1 MVAELL
7 RICCRSADFLPGAP
21 WPQGRAWGAHP
32 LLDWIDRWP
41 FPLGS
46 CCCLAWMGAGR
57 VPMAVLFVDIDQF
70 KHINDAYGH
79 AGGDCELKTMVQ
91 RINKALRKRD
101 WAARIG
107 GDEMLVVLYG
117 LNDLGKAM
125 AIGEKLLLAAHQPID
140 FGAQSIKPS
149 INMAVTL
156 ATSAE
161 SVDSIIARVDQA
173 MYLAKRHGR
182 DQIMTVP
189 V

>member
-1 MVAELL
+1 
-7 RICCRSADFLPGAP
+7 
-21 WPQGRAWGAHP
+21 
-32 LLDWIDRWP
+32 
-41 FPLGS
+41 
-46 CCCLAWMGAGR
+46 MGAGR

-125 AIGEKLLLAAHQPID
+125 AIGEKLLAAHQPID
-140 FGAQSIKPS
+140 FGAQQIKVSIGVG
-149 INMAVTL
+149 VTL
-156 ATSAE
+156 AASAE
-161 SVDSIIARVDQA
+161 SADSIIARAEQA

-182 DQIMTVP
+182 DQIITVP

>member
-1 MVAELL
+1 
-7 RICCRSADFLPGAP
+7 
-21 WPQGRAWGAHP
+21 
-32 LLDWIDRWP
+32 
-41 FPLGS
+41 
-46 CCCLAWMGAGR
+46 
-57 VPMAVLFVDIDQF
+57 
-70 KHINDAYGH
+70 
-79 AGGDCELKTMVQ
+79 MVQ

-140 FGAQSIKPS
+140 FGAQQIKVSIS
-149 INMAVTL
+149 VGVTL
-156 ATSAE
+156 AASAE
-161 SVDSIIARVDQA
+161 SADSIIARAEQA